1 MVECTG
7 LENRNACKGIAGS
20 NPAPTAWRFTTSTKI
35 LHPHKGCGANLTL
48 SAVRRDPAYLQIL
61 EIKVRENCQIR
72 EGLRGST
79 PEAH

>member
-1 MVECTG
+1 
-7 LENRNACKGIAGS
+7 
-20 NPAPTAWRFTTSTKI
+20 
-35 LHPHKGCGANLTL
+35 
-48 SAVRRDPAYLQIL
+48 VRRDPAYLQIL